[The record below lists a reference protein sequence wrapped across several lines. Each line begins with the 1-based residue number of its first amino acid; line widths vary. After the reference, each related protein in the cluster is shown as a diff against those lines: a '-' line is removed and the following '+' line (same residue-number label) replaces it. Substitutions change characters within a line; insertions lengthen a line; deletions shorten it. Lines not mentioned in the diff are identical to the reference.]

1 MEVQATLQIKIRAEK
16 NLELLKKKWNHSPN
30 TDLGIVRRLCDE
42 CGLHP
47 LVADILLSRGF
58 KTQKD
63 IQSFLEPSLKNL
75 RDPFHLRH
83 MYLAVELLQDAIVNN
98 RHIIILG
105 DYDVDGITAT
115 ALVLDFLKACGAEK
129 VDYFIPNR
137 LKHGYG
143 LTEASTDILLERSAD
158 LVITV
163 DNGITAAGEIKRLN
177 DAGIKTIVTD
187 HHLAE
192 TDMLPPG
199 IVINPNHPDCK
210 YSFKQISGCGVAL
223 KLVMALRK
231 SLRKLDWWTS
241 VRPEPNLL
249 NSLDLAALG
258 TVADVVPLLDENRI
272 ITYHG
277 LKVMNEK
284 PRLAIQVLKSLK
296 KVETITSRTLA
307 FQFGPLMNAAGRLK
321 DADMAVQ
328 FLLSND
334 RQEAEEMVKILDE
347 TNAARKEKESEMI
360 ETALK
365 LADEQKNYPALI
377 LVSPEFH
384 EGVNGIVATRLVESF
399 YKPVLILSENEGK
412 LKGSGRSIP
421 ELNLKDVLSDC
432 SDLLERFGGHA
443 AAAGCSLIPE
453 HLEAFRDRFIALCDE
468 RLPASLVPKLE
479 LDGVLDYP
487 KLNEKFVEQL
497 NRLQPF
503 GEGNPEPLFSVNTPE
518 LPFTSLK
525 QKHVKWNLNG
535 NVEIIGWN
543 CSEPFTNSLPSQLAV
558 SLGFNEFRGHRSI
571 QLIIQDSQS

>member
-1 MEVQATLQIKIRAEK
+1 
-16 NLELLKKKWNHSPN
+16 LELLKKQWDHSSIA
-30 TDLGIVRRLCDE
+30 DSGKVRRLCDE
-42 CGLHP
+42 WGMHP
-47 LVADILLSRGF
+47 LVVEILLSRGF
-58 KTQKD
+58 KTHKD
-63 IQSFLEPSLKNL
+63 IQSFLEPNLNNLK
-75 RDPFHLRH
+75 DPFHLRH
-83 MYLAVELLQDAIVNN
+83 MYLAVELIQDSIVND
-98 RHIIILG
+98 RQIFILG

-115 ALVLDFLKACGAEK
+115 ALVLDFLKACGVEK

-143 LTEASTDILLERSAD
+143 LTEASTDILLERNAD

-163 DNGITAAGEIKRLN
+163 DNGITAAGEIQRLI

-192 TDMLPPG
+192 TDLLPKG
-199 IVINPNHPDCK
+199 IVINPNHPECK
-210 YSFKQISGCGVAL
+210 YSFKKISGCGVAL

-231 SLRKLDWWTS
+231 SLRKQGWWTS
-241 VRPEPNLL
+241 ARPEPNLL

-296 KVETITSRTLA
+296 KVKTITSRTLA

-321 DADMAVQ
+321 DADMAVR

-334 RQEAEEMVKILDE
+334 RQEAEEMAQILDA
-347 TNAARKEKESEMI
+347 TNAERREKESEMI
-360 ETALK
+360 QIALK
-365 LADEQKNYPALI
+365 LADEQKNNPALI
-377 LVSPEFH
+377 LVHPEFH

-399 YKPVLILSENEGK
+399 YKPVLIFSENEGK

-421 ELNLKDVLSDC
+421 ELNLKEVLSDC

-453 HLEAFRDRFIALCDE
+453 NLSSFRDRFIALCDE

-479 LDGVLDYP
+479 LDGTLDYAE
-487 KLNEKFVEQL
+487 LNEQFVEQL

-503 GEGNPEPLFSVNTPE
+503 GEGNPEPLFLVNTPK
-518 LPFTSLK
+518 LPFNSLK
-525 QKHVKWNLNG
+525 QKHVKWNLKG

-543 CSEPFTNSLPSQLAV
+543 CSEPFNNSLPSQLAV
-558 SLGFNEFRGHRSI
+558 NLGFNEFRGQRSI
-571 QLIIQDSQS
+571 QLTIQDSRG

>member
-42 CGLHP
+42 FGLHP

-143 LTEASTDILLERSAD
+143 LTEASTDILLERNSD

-163 DNGITAAGEIKRLN
+163 DNGITAAGEIRRLN
-177 DAGIKTIVTD
+177 DAGVKTIVTD

-192 TDMLPPG
+192 TDLLPSG
-199 IVINPNHPDCK
+199 IVVNPNHPECK

-284 PRLAIQVLKSLK
+284 P
-296 KVETITSRTLA
+296 
-307 FQFGPLMNAAGRLK
+307 
-321 DADMAVQ
+321 
-328 FLLSND
+328 
-334 RQEAEEMVKILDE
+334 
-347 TNAARKEKESEMI
+347 
-360 ETALK
+360 
-365 LADEQKNYPALI
+365 
-377 LVSPEFH
+377 
-384 EGVNGIVATRLVESF
+384 
-399 YKPVLILSENEGK
+399 
-412 LKGSGRSIP
+412 
-421 ELNLKDVLSDC
+421 
-432 SDLLERFGGHA
+432 
-443 AAAGCSLIPE
+443 
-453 HLEAFRDRFIALCDE
+453 
-468 RLPASLVPKLE
+468 
-479 LDGVLDYP
+479 
-487 KLNEKFVEQL
+487 
-497 NRLQPF
+497 
-503 GEGNPEPLFSVNTPE
+503 
-518 LPFTSLK
+518 
-525 QKHVKWNLNG
+525 
-535 NVEIIGWN
+535 
-543 CSEPFTNSLPSQLAV
+543 
-558 SLGFNEFRGHRSI
+558 
-571 QLIIQDSQS
+571 

>member
-1 MEVQATLQIKIRAEK
+1 
-16 NLELLKKKWNHSPN
+16 
-30 TDLGIVRRLCDE
+30 
-42 CGLHP
+42 
-47 LVADILLSRGF
+47 
-58 KTQKD
+58 
-63 IQSFLEPSLKNL
+63 
-75 RDPFHLRH
+75 
-83 MYLAVELLQDAIVNN
+83 MYLAVELLQDAIVNDQQ
-98 RHIIILG
+98 ILILG
-105 DYDVDGITAT
+105 DYDVDGITGT
-115 ALVLDFLKACGAEK
+115 ALVLDFLKSCGAEK

-143 LTEASTDILLERSAD
+143 LTEGSTDILLERNAD

-163 DNGITAAGEIKRLN
+163 DNGITAAGEIQRLN

-192 TDMLPPG
+192 TDLLPPG
-199 IVINPNHPDCK
+199 IVINPNHPECK
-210 YSFKQISGCGVAL
+210 YSFKKISGCGVAL

-241 VRPEPNLL
+241 SRPEPNLR

-296 KVETITSRTLA
+296 KTETITSRTLA

-321 DADMAVQ
+321 DADMAVR

-334 RQEAEEMVKILDE
+334 RQEAEEMAKILDE
-347 TNAARKEKESEMI
+347 TNTERREKESEMI

-365 LADEQKNYPALI
+365 LTDEQKNNPALI

-384 EGVNGIVATRLVESF
+384 EGVNGIVATRLVERF
-399 YKPVLILSENEGK
+399 YKPVLILSENEVK

-421 ELNLKDVLSDC
+421 ELNLKEVLSDC

-453 HLEAFRDRFIALCDE
+453 HLAAFRDRFVALCDE
-468 RLPASLVPKLE
+468 RIPASLVPKLE

-487 KLNEKFVEQL
+487 ELNEQFVEQL

-543 CSEPFTNSLPSQLAV
+543 CSEPFTNSLPSKLAV
-558 SLGFNEFRGHRSI
+558 NLGFNEFRGKRSI

>member
-1 MEVQATLQIKIRAEK
+1 MEF
-16 NLELLKKKWNHSPN
+16 LKKQWNHPSN
-30 TDLGIVRRLCDE
+30 DDLEKAKHLSDE
-42 CGLHP
+42 WRMHP

-63 IQSFLEPSLKNL
+63 IQSFLEPSLNNL
-75 RDPFHLRH
+75 IDPFQFRH
-83 MYLAVELLQDAIVNN
+83 MNLAVELLQDAIVNN
-98 RHIIILG
+98 RRIIILG

-115 ALVLDFLKACGAEK
+115 ALVLDFLKACGAGK

-143 LTEASTDILLERSAD
+143 LTDASTDILLERNAD
-158 LVITV
+158 LVLTV
-163 DNGITAAGEIKRLN
+163 DNGITAAKEIRRLN

-192 TDMLPPG
+192 TDLLPSG
-199 IVINPNHPDCK
+199 IVVNPNHPECK
-210 YSFKQISGCGVAL
+210 YSFKKISGCGVAL

-241 VRPEPNLL
+241 VQPEPNLR

-277 LKVMNEK
+277 LKVMNDK
-284 PRLAIQVLKSLK
+284 PRLAIQVLKKLK

-321 DADMAVQ
+321 DADIAVR

-334 RQEAEEMVKILDE
+334 RQESEEIARILDA
-347 TNAARKEKESEMI
+347 TNAARREKESEMI
-360 ETALK
+360 QIAHK
-365 LADEQKNYPALI
+365 LIDEQKNNTALI
-377 LVSPEFH
+377 LVSPDFH

-399 YKPVLILSENEGK
+399 YKPVLVLSENEGK
-412 LKGSGRSIP
+412 IKGSGRSIP
-421 ELNLKDVLSDC
+421 ELNLKEVLSDC
-432 SDLLERFGGHA
+432 SDLLERFGGHS

-453 HLEAFRDRFIALCDE
+453 NLKAFKNRFIALCDE
-468 RLPASLVPKLE
+468 RLPDLLIPKLQ
-479 LDGVLDYP
+479 LDGTLDYLE
-487 KLNEKFVEQL
+487 LNEQFVEQL

-503 GEGNPEPLFSVNTPE
+503 GEGNPEPLFSVNTPDS
-518 LPFTSLK
+518 PFSSLK
-525 QKHVKWNLNG
+525 QKHVKWNLKG

-558 SLGFNEFRGHRSI
+558 NLGFNEFRGKRSI
-571 QLIIQDSQS
+571 QLTIQDIQI

>member
-1 MEVQATLQIKIRAEK
+1 
-16 NLELLKKKWNHSPN
+16 LEFLKKQWNHSSN
-30 TDLGIVRRLCDE
+30 ADSEKVRRLCDE
-42 CGLHP
+42 WEMHP

-58 KTQKD
+58 KTHKD
-63 IQSFLEPSLKNL
+63 IQSFLEPSLNNL

-83 MYLAVELLQDAIVNN
+83 MYLAVEVLQDAIVNDQQ
-98 RHIIILG
+98 IFILG

-143 LTEASTDILLERSAD
+143 LTEASTDILLERNAD

-163 DNGITAAGEIKRLN
+163 DNGITAAGEIQRLN

-192 TDMLPPG
+192 ADLLPQG
-199 IVINPNHPDCK
+199 IVVNPNHPECK
-210 YSFKQISGCGVAL
+210 YPFKKISGCGVAL

-241 VRPEPNLL
+241 ARPEPNLR

-277 LKVMNEK
+277 LQVMNDK

-321 DADMAVQ
+321 DADIAVR

-334 RQEAEEMVKILDE
+334 RQEAEEMAQILDA
-347 TNAARKEKESEMI
+347 TNAERREKESEMI
-360 ETALK
+360 QTALK
-365 LADEQKNYPALI
+365 LADKQKNNPALI

-399 YKPVLILSENEGK
+399 YKPVLILTENEGK

-421 ELNLKDVLSDC
+421 ELNLKEVLSDC

-453 HLEAFRDRFIALCDE
+453 HLAAFRDRFTALCDE
-468 RLPASLVPKLE
+468 RIPPSLVPKLE
-479 LDGVLDYP
+479 LDGTLDYP
-487 KLNEKFVEQL
+487 ELNEQFVEQL

-518 LPFTSLK
+518 SPFTSLK
-525 QKHVKWNLNG
+525 QKHVKWQLNG

-543 CSEPFTNSLPSQLAV
+543 FSEPFTNSLPSKLAV
-558 SLGFNEFRGHRSI
+558 NLGFNKFRGQRSI
-571 QLIIQDSQS
+571 QLTIQDIQ

>member
-1 MEVQATLQIKIRAEK
+1 
-16 NLELLKKKWNHSPN
+16 LEYLKKQWNHSPN
-30 TDLGIVRRLCDE
+30 SDSEKVSRLCDE
-42 CGLHP
+42 WRLHP

-63 IQSFLEPSLKNL
+63 IQSFLEPNLKNL
-75 RDPFHLRH
+75 KDPFHLRH
-83 MYLAVELLQDAIVNN
+83 MQQAVELLQDAVFNDRQIL
-98 RHIIILG
+98 ILG

-129 VDYFIPNR
+129 VDFFIPNR

-143 LTEASTDILLERSAD
+143 LTEASTDILLERNAD
-158 LVITV
+158 LIITV
-163 DNGITAAGEIKRLN
+163 DNGITAAGEILRLN
-177 DAGIKTIVTD
+177 EAGIKTIVTD

-192 TDMLPPG
+192 TDLLPSG
-199 IVINPNHPDCK
+199 IVINPNHPECK
-210 YSFKQISGCGVAL
+210 YSFKKISGCGVAL

-231 SLRKLDWWTS
+231 SLRKLGWWTS
-241 VRPEPNLL
+241 ARPEPNLR
-249 NSLDLAALG
+249 NSLDLVALG

-277 LKVMNEK
+277 LKVMNDK

-296 KVETITSRTLA
+296 KVKTITSRTLA

-321 DADMAVQ
+321 DADMAVR

-334 RQEAEEMVKILDE
+334 RQEAEEMAQILDA
-347 TNAARKEKESEMI
+347 TNVERREKESEMI
-360 ETALK
+360 QIALK
-365 LADEQKNYPALI
+365 LADEQKNNPALI

-399 YKPVLILSENEGK
+399 YKPVLIFSENEGK

-421 ELNLKDVLSDC
+421 ELNLKEVLSDC

-443 AAAGCSLIPE
+443 AAAGCSLILE
-453 HLEAFRDRFIALCDE
+453 HLASFRDRFIALCDE

-479 LDGVLDYP
+479 LDGALDYAE
-487 KLNEKFVEQL
+487 LNEQFVEQL

-543 CSEPFTNSLPSQLAV
+543 CSETFTNSLPSQLAV
-558 SLGFNEFRGHRSI
+558 NLGFNEFRGHRSI
-571 QLIIQDSQS
+571 QLIIQDTQI

>member
-1 MEVQATLQIKIRAEK
+1 M
-16 NLELLKKKWNHSPN
+16 ELLKKQWNHSSN
-30 TDLGIVRRLCDE
+30 ADSEKVRRLCDE
-42 CGLHP
+42 WEMHP

-58 KTQKD
+58 KTHKD
-63 IQSFLEPSLKNL
+63 IQSFLEPSLNNL

-83 MYLAVELLQDAIVNN
+83 MYLAVELLQDAIVNDQQ
-98 RHIIILG
+98 IFILG

-143 LTEASTDILLERSAD
+143 LTEASTDILLERNAD

-163 DNGITAAGEIKRLN
+163 DNGITAAGEIQRLN

-187 HHLAE
+187 HHLAQ
-192 TDMLPPG
+192 TDLLPQG
-199 IVINPNHPDCK
+199 IVVNPNHPECK
-210 YSFKQISGCGVAL
+210 YLFKKISGCGVAL

-241 VRPEPNLL
+241 ARPEPNLR

-277 LKVMNEK
+277 LQVMNDK
-284 PRLAIQVLKSLK
+284 PRLAIQVLKNLK

-321 DADMAVQ
+321 DADLAVS

-334 RQEAEEMVKILDE
+334 RQEAEKMAQILDA
-347 TNAARKEKESEMI
+347 TNAERREKESEMI
-360 ETALK
+360 QTALK
-365 LADEQKNYPALI
+365 LADEQKNNPALI

-412 LKGSGRSIP
+412 IKGSGRSIP

-453 HLEAFRDRFIALCDE
+453 NLEAFRDRFIELCDE
-468 RLPASLVPKLE
+468 RLPASLVPKLQ
-479 LDGVLDYP
+479 LDGTLDYP
-487 KLNEKFVEQL
+487 ELNNQFVEQL

-518 LPFTSLK
+518 SPFTSLK
-525 QKHVKWNLNG
+525 QKHVKWKLNG

-558 SLGFNEFRGHRSI
+558 NLGFNEFRGQRSI
-571 QLIIQDSQS
+571 QLTIQDIQI

>member
-1 MEVQATLQIKIRAEK
+1 MKF
-16 NLELLKKKWNHSPN
+16 LKKQWNHPSN
-30 TDLGIVRRLCDE
+30 DDLEKAKHLSDE
-42 CGLHP
+42 LRMHP

-63 IQSFLEPSLKNL
+63 IQSFLEPSLNNL
-75 RDPFHLRH
+75 IDPFQFRH
-83 MYLAVELLQDAIVNN
+83 MNLAVELLQDAIVNN
-98 RHIIILG
+98 RRIIILG

-115 ALVLDFLKACGAEK
+115 ALVLDFLKTCGAGK

-143 LTEASTDILLERSAD
+143 LTDASTDILLERNAD
-158 LVITV
+158 LVLTV
-163 DNGITAAGEIKRLN
+163 DNGITAAKEIRRLN

-192 TDMLPPG
+192 IDLLPSG
-199 IVINPNHPDCK
+199 IVVNPNHPECK
-210 YSFKQISGCGVAL
+210 YSFKKISGCGVAL

-412 LKGSGRSIP
+412 IKGSGRSIP

-453 HLEAFRDRFIALCDE
+453 NLEAFRDRFIAVCDDW
-468 RLPASLVPKLE
+468 LPDSLFPKLQ
-479 LDGVLDYP
+479 LDGALDYSE
-487 KLNEKFVEQL
+487 LTEQFMEQL

-503 GEGNPEPLFSVNTPE
+503 GEGNPEPLFSVNIPE
-518 LPFTSLK
+518 SPFTSLK
-525 QKHVKWNLNG
+525 QKHVKWKLNG

-543 CSEPFTNSLPSQLAV
+543 RSESFTNDLPSELAV
-558 SLGFNEFRGHRSI
+558 TMGFNEFRGQRSI
-571 QLIIQDSQS
+571 QLIIQDSLG

>member
-1 MEVQATLQIKIRAEK
+1 
-16 NLELLKKKWNHSPN
+16 LEFLKKQWNHSSN
-30 TDLGIVRRLCDE
+30 ADSEKVRRLCDE
-42 CGLHP
+42 LRIHP
-47 LVADILLSRGF
+47 LVAEILLSRGF
-58 KTQKD
+58 NTQKE
-63 IQSFLEPSLKNL
+63 IQSFLKPSLNNL

-83 MYLAVELLQDAIVNN
+83 MHSAVELLQDALIND
-98 RHIIILG
+98 RQIIILG

-115 ALVLDFLKACGAEK
+115 TLVLDFLNACGAEK

-143 LTEASTDILLERSAD
+143 LTKVSTDILLERNAD

-163 DNGITAAGEIKRLN
+163 DNGITAAGEIQRLN

-192 TDMLPPG
+192 TDLLPPG
-199 IVINPNHPDCK
+199 IVINPNHPECK
-210 YSFKQISGCGVAL
+210 YPFKKISGCGVAL

-231 SLRKLDWWTS
+231 SLRTLGWWTS
-241 VRPEPNLL
+241 ARPEPNLRS
-249 NSLDLAALG
+249 SLDLAALG

-277 LKVMNEK
+277 LQVMNDK
-284 PRLAIQVLKSLK
+284 PRLAIQVLKNLK

-321 DADMAVQ
+321 DADLAVR
-328 FLLSND
+328 FLLSDN
-334 RQEAEEMVKILDE
+334 RQEAEKMAKILDT
-347 TNAARKEKESEMI
+347 TNAERREKESEMI
-360 ETALK
+360 QTALK
-365 LADEQKNYPALI
+365 LADEQKDNPALI

-412 LKGSGRSIP
+412 IKGSGRSIP

-432 SDLLERFGGHA
+432 SDLLVRFGGHA

-453 HLEAFRDRFIALCDE
+453 NLEAFRDRFIELCDD
-468 RLPASLVPKLE
+468 RLPDSLVPKLQ
-479 LDGVLDYP
+479 LDGALDYSE
-487 KLNEKFVEQL
+487 LTEQFLEQL

-503 GEGNPEPLFSVNTPE
+503 GEGNPEPLFSVNTPDS
-518 LPFTSLK
+518 PFTSLK
-525 QKHVKWNLNG
+525 QKHVKWKLNG

-543 CSEPFTNSLPSQLAV
+543 RSETFTNGLPSELAV
-558 SLGFNEFRGHRSI
+558 TLGFNEFRGQRSI
-571 QLIIQDSQS
+571 QLIIQDSRG

>member
-1 MEVQATLQIKIRAEK
+1 MEF
-16 NLELLKKKWNHSPN
+16 LKKQWNHSSN
-30 TDLGIVRRLCDE
+30 ADSEKVRRLCDE
-42 CGLHP
+42 WEMHP

-58 KTQKD
+58 KTHKD
-63 IQSFLEPSLKNL
+63 IQSFLEPSLNNL

-83 MYLAVELLQDAIVNN
+83 MYLAVELLQDAIVNDQQ
-98 RHIIILG
+98 IFILG

-143 LTEASTDILLERSAD
+143 LTEASTDILLERNAD

-163 DNGITAAGEIKRLN
+163 DNGITAAGEIQRLN

-192 TDMLPPG
+192 TDLLPPG
-199 IVINPNHPDCK
+199 IVINPNHPECK
-210 YSFKQISGCGVAL
+210 YSFKKISGCGVAL

-241 VRPEPNLL
+241 ARPEPNLR

-307 FQFGPLMNAAGRLK
+307 FQFGPLLNASGRLK
-321 DADMAVQ
+321 DADMAVR

-334 RQEAEEMVKILDE
+334 RQEAEKMAQILDA
-347 TNAARKEKESEMI
+347 TNAERREKESEMI
-360 ETALK
+360 QTALK
-365 LADEQKNYPALI
+365 LADEQKNNPALI

-399 YKPVLILSENEGK
+399 YKPVLILSEIKGK

-421 ELNLKDVLSDC
+421 EMNLKEVLSDC
-432 SDLLERFGGHA
+432 SDFLERFGGHA

-453 HLEAFRDRFIALCDE
+453 NLEAFRDRFIELCDE
-468 RLPASLVPKLE
+468 RLPASLVPKLQ
-479 LDGVLDYP
+479 LDGTLDYP
-487 KLNEKFVEQL
+487 ELNNQFVEQL

-518 LPFTSLK
+518 SPFTSLK
-525 QKHVKWNLNG
+525 QKHVKWKLKG

-558 SLGFNEFRGHRSI
+558 NLGFNEFRGHRSI
-571 QLIIQDSQS
+571 QLTIQDTLI

>member
-1 MEVQATLQIKIRAEK
+1 
-16 NLELLKKKWNHSPN
+16 LELLKKQWYHLSNADSEKVKH
-30 TDLGIVRRLCDE
+30 LCDE
-42 CGLHP
+42 WRMHP
-47 LVADILLSRGF
+47 LVANILLSRGF
-58 KTQKD
+58 KSKKD
-63 IQSFLEPSLKNL
+63 IQSFLEPNLNNLK
-75 RDPFHLRH
+75 DPFQLRH
-83 MYLAVELLQDAIVNN
+83 MYLAVELLQDAIVNDWQ
-98 RHIIILG
+98 IFILG

-143 LTEASTDILLERSAD
+143 LTEASTDILLERNAD

-163 DNGITAAGEIKRLN
+163 DNGITATGEIQRLN

-187 HHLAE
+187 HHLAD
-192 TDMLPPG
+192 TDLLPPG
-199 IVINPNHPDCK
+199 IVINPNHPECK
-210 YSFKQISGCGVAL
+210 YPFKKISGCGVAL

-241 VRPEPNLL
+241 ARPEPNLR

-258 TVADVVPLLDENRI
+258 TVADVVPLMDENRI

-277 LKVMNEK
+277 LQVMNDN

-296 KVETITSRTLA
+296 KVKTITSRTLA
-307 FQFGPLMNAAGRLK
+307 FQFGPLMNAAGRMK
-321 DADMAVQ
+321 DADMAVR

-334 RQEAEEMVKILDE
+334 RKEAEKMAQILDA
-347 TNAARKEKESEMI
+347 TNAERREKESEMI
-360 ETALK
+360 QTALK
-365 LADEQKNYPALI
+365 LADEQKNNPALI

-443 AAAGCSLIPE
+443 AAAGCSLIPK
-453 HLEAFRDRFIALCDE
+453 HLAAFRDRFITLCDE
-468 RLPASLVPKLE
+468 RLPASLVPKLQ
-479 LDGVLDYP
+479 LDGTLDYP
-487 KLNEKFVEQL
+487 ELTEQFVEQL

-503 GEGNPEPLFSVNTPE
+503 GAGNPEPLFSVHTPE
-518 LPFTSLK
+518 SPFSSLK
-525 QKHVKWNLNG
+525 KKHVKWKLNG

-558 SLGFNEFRGHRSI
+558 NLGFNEFRGQRSI
-571 QLIIQDSQS
+571 QLTIQDIQ